1 MFENHTIRFGYVDGI
16 RVDGLANNAEL
27 SMWFDSIIGLMH
39 VKKGVN
45 VEDKATLKSYR
56 LDYQYMKNEHNFL
69 ALQGYT
75 LCFNLYDRNESNQR
89 NVRYP
94 TVKKD
99 LIGKVTGLTY
109 KYNKKANHGKR
120 PANSKARRL
129 KRAKVR
135 T

>member
-45 VEDKATLKSYR
+45 VEDKATLKSYK

-99 LIGKVTGLTY
+99 LIGKVTRLTY
-109 KYNKKANHGKR
+109 KYNKKANHGNG
-120 PANSKARRL
+120 AFCQAVFMN
-129 KRAKVR
+129 
-135 T
+135 